1 MMEFLFTDE
10 EINRMREHSLREEG
24 REEGSKARLVE
35 MIGMIGN
42 MLKKGRTP
50 EEISDFCG
58 IPLDEVKKVEAE
70 LKVLK

>member
-24 REEGSKARLVE
+24 REANRTE
-35 MIGMIGN
+35 MIGN

>member
-35 MIGMIGN
+35 MIGN

-50 EEISDFCG
+50 EEISDVCG